1 VELSVA
7 TLAVLVTGSVFMVV
21 LAVVFAV
28 RTLLNPERTA
38 RDRVA
43 DLTSKGGRA
52 GADLLI
58 QPSAQATGVAGR
70 VGALARPQ
78 DEEEANLERRRLVQ
92 AGFRSRTNLE
102 MYSAIRAALALAI
115 PLVLWAVLPKV
126 QLVYLAFFL
135 MLGATAGYYIPS
147 LYISNR
153 LENRREELLKPFPDA
168 LDLLVSSVEA
178 GLGLDAAFRR
188 VSVEMEAAA
197 PLLAQELQA
206 VNNEVAAGVPRLEAL
221 RKLDHRTGLD
231 EVNALVNV
239 LMQADRFGTSVAKA
253 LRVHAELVRK
263 KRMLAAE
270 ESAARISPKLT
281 VAMILFILPGLIIV
295 LAGPAFINIVRNLIP
310 VMEGR

>member
-1 VELSVA
+1 MELSVA
-7 TLAVLVTGSVFMVV
+7 TLAVLVTGAVFMVV

-43 DLTSKGGRA
+43 DLTSTRRA
-52 GADLLI
+52 GPDLLI
-58 QPSAQATGVAGR
+58 QPAAQATGVTGR
-70 VGALARPQ
+70 VGALARPK
-78 DEEEANLERRRLVQ
+78 DEEEANLERRRLMQ
-92 AGFRSRTNLE
+92 AGYRSRNNLE
-102 MYSAIRAALALAI
+102 LYSAIRAALALAL
-115 PLVLWAVLPKV
+115 PLALWAVLPQV

-135 MLGATAGYYIPS
+135 MMGATAGYYIPS
-147 LYISNR
+147 LVVSNSLQKR
-153 LENRREELLKPFPDA
+153 KEELLKPFPDA

-188 VSVEMEAAA
+188 VSIEMESAA
-197 PLLAQELQA
+197 PLLAQELQS

-239 LMQADRFGTSVAKA
+239 LMQADRFGTSVAKS

>member
-1 VELSVA
+1 MEFSVA
-7 TLAVLVTGSVFMVV
+7 TLAILVTGAAFLVV

-43 DLTSKGGRA
+43 DLTSTRRGGP
-52 GADLLI
+52 DLLI
-58 QPSAQATGVAGR
+58 QPQAQTSGVAGR
-70 VGALARPQ
+70 VGALARPK
-78 DEEEANLERRRLVQ
+78 DAEEANLERRRLVQ
-92 AGFRSRTNLE
+92 AGFRSRSNLE
-102 MYSAIRAALALAI
+102 VYSAIRAALALAL
-115 PLVLWAVLPKV
+115 PMALWVVLPEM

-135 MLGATAGYYIPS
+135 MLGATGGYYIPS
-147 LYISNR
+147 LFVSSR
-153 LENRREELLKPFPDA
+153 LQARKEELLKPFPDA

-188 VSVEMEAAA
+188 ISIEMESAA
-197 PLLAQELQA
+197 PMLAIELQS
-206 VNNEVAAGVPRLEAL
+206 VNNEVAAGVPRIEAL

-253 LRVHAELVRK
+253 LRVHAELVRT